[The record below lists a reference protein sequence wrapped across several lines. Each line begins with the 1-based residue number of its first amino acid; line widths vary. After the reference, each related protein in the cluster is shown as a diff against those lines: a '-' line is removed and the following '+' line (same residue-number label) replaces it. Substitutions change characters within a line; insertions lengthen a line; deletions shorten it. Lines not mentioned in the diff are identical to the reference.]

1 MGVLYLFSMA
11 IDEFVK
17 TKVLSSIVLTYGIVN
32 FKSKNSLAV
41 INPTKKRL
49 MFAFSKGV
57 EFEDRYGLLE
67 DAGKVSKNA
76 RVKSLDDA
84 DEETPEHQS
93 RQAMKIDYKKV
104 SLPSPITWTNCL
116 EGNMLTE
123 IPLELLPL
131 CFTSGFLE
139 LLGNSLDYLF
149 L

>member
-1 MGVLYLFSMA
+1 MGVLHHFSIA
-11 IDEFVK
+11 VDEFVK

-57 EFEDRYGLLE
+57 EFEDRYCLLE

-84 DEETPEHQS
+84 DEETP
-93 RQAMKIDYKKV
+93 RALK
-104 SLPSPITWTNCL
+104 
-116 EGNMLTE
+116 
-123 IPLELLPL
+123 
-131 CFTSGFLE
+131 
-139 LLGNSLDYLF
+139 
-149 L
+149 